1 MSEHRGGSDLV
12 SVVECVVRDCSS
24 GKWRTVGGYAALSG
38 GSLDAV
44 GPHRYLLP
52 KARESTGSSWTTQA
66 RLHVGKVALRPAL
79 SPGGIACR
87 CRWLRGSVAR
97 SGRSGRSGH
106 GQVQAR
112 VRRRPAAHRA
122 RAPGSSSRL
131 SLVLSNPAGRV
142 PGFLLSGPQLHEVR
156 RIKCFSRPFTVP
168 S

>member
-24 GKWRTVGGYAALSG
+24 GKWRTVGGYAVLSG
-38 GSLDAV
+38 GSLGAV

-66 RLHVGKVALRPAL
+66 RPYVGKVALRPAL

-97 SGRSGRSGH
+97 SGRAGRSRH

-131 SLVLSNPAGRV
+131 
-142 PGFLLSGPQLHEVR
+142 
-156 RIKCFSRPFTVP
+156 
-168 S
+168 